1 MEFGMRKRILHLA
14 ILSSLVVAPVSFAA
28 NKNQKVEEPLRLS
41 QDRNQLIEALTEEK
55 VSKDLNPL
63 TPEEIKRLKKE
74 ALIIKEAQEEQVYVP
89 DALFRAIEVKPNNSS
104 EMRDIYL
111 SPNYATTLIFLDKLG
126 NYWPIESF
134 VLPLSEEVISRDI
147 INTGTMVLTPKQYGK
162 KGNLVVMLKDSK
174 LPLMLTLNVNTK
186 KVDYK
191 TELRIQDHGP
201 NSQVVSYD
209 TSMNPKQTLNLSSQS
224 KFAKN
229 ERIDLLNG
237 ITPESYKQRDTNNS
251 SVEAWTNGK
260 ILFVKTKEQLLT
272 PRLLKGD
279 EYNLMKGADGSYLY
293 TVPFMPEIL
302 LSVSGNIVPVRIK

>member
-1 MEFGMRKRILHLA
+1 MRKRILHLA
-14 ILSSLVVAPVSFAA
+14 ILSSLVSTSVSFAA

-41 QDRNQLIEALTEEK
+41 QDREQLIESLTEEK
-55 VSKDLNPL
+55 VSQQLHPM
-63 TPEEIKRLKKE
+63 TPEQIRKLKKE
-74 ALIIKEAQEEQVYVP
+74 TLIIKEAKEEQAFNP
-89 DALFRAIEVKPNNSS
+89 EALFRTIEVKPNNSS

-111 SPNYATTLIFLDKLG
+111 SPNYATTLIFLDKRG
-126 NYWPIESF
+126 NYWPIDSY
-134 VLPLSEEVISRDI
+134 VLPLSEDVISRDV
-147 INTGTMVLTPKQYGK
+147 INTGTMVLTPKKYST

-186 KVDYK
+186 QVDYK
-191 TELRIQDHGP
+191 TELRIDDYGP

-237 ITPESYKQRDTNNS
+237 ITPENYKKRETNNG
-251 SVEAWTNGK
+251 SVESWTNGK
-260 ILFVKTKEQLLT
+260 VLFIKTKEQLLT

-302 LSVSGNIVPVRIK
+302 LSISGNVVPVRIK

>member
-1 MEFGMRKRILHLA
+1 MRKRILHLA
-14 ILSSLVVAPVSFAA
+14 ILSSLVSTSVSFAA

-41 QDRNQLIEALTEEK
+41 QDREQLIESLTEEK
-55 VSKDLNPL
+55 VSKELHPM
-63 TPEEIKRLKKE
+63 TPDEIRQLKKE
-74 ALIIKEAQEEQVYVP
+74 ALIIKEANEEEAFDP
-89 DALFRAIEVKPNNSS
+89 EALFRTIEVKPNNSAK
-104 EMRDIYL
+104 MRDIYL
-111 SPNYATTLIFLDKLG
+111 SPNYATTLIFLDKRG
-126 NYWPIESF
+126 NYWPIDSY
-134 VLPLSEEVISRDI
+134 VLPLPEDVISKDV
-147 INTGTMVLTPKQYGK
+147 INTGTMVLTPKKYST

-191 TELRIQDHGP
+191 TELRIDDYGP

-237 ITPESYKQRDTNNS
+237 ITPENYKKRETNNS
-251 SVEAWTNGK
+251 SVESWTNGK
-260 ILFVKTKEQLLT
+260 VLFIKTREQLLT

-302 LSVSGNIVPVRIK
+302 LSISGNVVPVRIK